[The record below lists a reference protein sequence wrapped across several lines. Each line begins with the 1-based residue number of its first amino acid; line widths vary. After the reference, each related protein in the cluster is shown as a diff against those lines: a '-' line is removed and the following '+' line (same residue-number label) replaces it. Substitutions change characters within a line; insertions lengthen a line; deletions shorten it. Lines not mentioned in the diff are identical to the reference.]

1 MNSQHRNLV
10 RASSI
15 AALFAVAL
23 SAAWA
28 QHGDMQHGD
37 MHALPGKPPEALGK
51 VNFSVQ
57 CDGAAQKEFNHA
69 MALFHSFWF
78 DPAKQSFMEVL
89 REDPK
94 CGMAYWGI
102 ALMSLANPFAW
113 PASPAAMKAGATAAA
128 DAQGVGART
137 QRERD
142 YIGALQPLFANWE
155 TTEHRSRVVAFEK
168 AMGDVAAKYPEDDE
182 AKILHALLL
191 DATALAADKTYA
203 HQLKAAAILEPL
215 LGKYPDHPGVAH
227 YLIHTYDYTELA
239 GKGLPAARLYAT
251 IAPSVPHALHMPS
264 HIFAR
269 VGNWKEMVEGNRASY
284 LAARSELSE
293 KTLGVGSYDALHAMD
308 YLVFGELQQARDKAA
323 KGVVNEIARIRT
335 VNVEN
340 FVAAYALAAI
350 PARYAVERNDWK
362 AAAALQLSPPNLAW
376 QKFPQAEAV
385 LVSVRGLAAA
395 RTGAI
400 PAARKDL
407 ARLASLKEAMTTA
420 KIGYWPEQTDF
431 QMKAIE
437 AWIALEEKQPE
448 RALQLMRISA
458 DAEAAS
464 DKHPVTPGGIVPMR
478 ELLAEML
485 LRLDQPAPALA
496 EFERSLAREPN
507 RFRSVYGAALA
518 AEAANNS
525 EAAKKYYSKLR
536 SLTAGAD
543 TTRQEVKRANAFLA
557 ANG

>member
-1 MNSQHRNLV
+1 MNSQYRNLIW
-10 RASSI
+10 ASST
-15 AALFAVAL
+15 AALFAAAL
-23 SAAWA
+23 PAAWA
-28 QHGDMQHGD
+28 QHGDM
-37 MHALPGKPPEALGK
+37 HAMPGKPPEALGK

-57 CDGAAQKEFNHA
+57 CGGAAQKEFNHA

-78 DPAKQSFMEVL
+78 DPAKQSFTAVL

-102 ALMSLANPFAW
+102 ALMSLGNPFAW
-113 PASPAAMKAGATAAA
+113 PANPTAMKAGAAAA
-128 DAQGVGART
+128 ANAQSVGAGT
-137 QRERD
+137 PRERD
-142 YIGALQPLFANWE
+142 YIAALQPLFANWE
-155 TTEHRSRVVAFEK
+155 TTEHRPRVVAFEK
-168 AMGDVAAKYPEDDE
+168 AMGEVAAKYPEDDE

-203 HQLKAAAILEPL
+203 NQLKAAAILEPL

-239 GKGLPAARLYAT
+239 DKGLPAARLYAT

-264 HIFAR
+264 HIFGR

-284 LAARSELSE
+284 LAARNELSE
-293 KTLGVGSYDALHAMD
+293 KTLNIGTYDALHAMD

-323 KGVVNEIARIRT
+323 KNVVNEVAKIRT

-362 AAAALQLSPPNLAW
+362 AAATLQLSPPNLAW

-407 ARLASLKEAMTTA
+407 VRLATLKEAMRTA

-448 RALQLMRISA
+448 RALQLMRAS
-458 DAEAAS
+458 AEAEEAS
-464 DKHPVTPGGIVPMR
+464 DKHPVTPGGVVPMR

-496 EFERSLAREPN
+496 EFEASLAREPN
-507 RFRSVYGAALA
+507 RFRSIYGAAVA
-518 AEAANNS
+518 AEAARNS
-525 EAAKKYYSKLR
+525 EAAKKYYTKLR
-536 SLTAGAD
+536 SLTADAD
-543 TTRQEVKRANAFLA
+543 TRRQEVKRANAYLA
-557 ANG
+557 AN